1 MGTRIAAR
9 VSRNPRLPASG
20 RFFLLALLIGA
31 CSGPPPRTAN
41 PTRPLDERR
50 AIEIIIS
57 AFREEHDRPVPG
69 RKVELTDGKQLE
81 VDVGSEGK
89 KYGVA
94 YVTAGERM
102 ALGKALP
109 PRDPAMGDALQL
121 VRGERQETDARILVL
136 HDTEYMYDDQV
147 GTEHEASTIT
157 AERKLA
163 RDVSDFLVRA
173 HAERWP

>member
-1 MGTRIAAR
+1 MGTRIAAC
-9 VSRNPRLPASG
+9 SHRNPRLPLAG
-20 RFFLLALLIGA
+20 RFLLLALLIGA

-50 AIEIIIS
+50 AVDIVIG

-69 RKVELTDGKQLE
+69 RKIELVDGKLLE

-102 ALGKALP
+102 ALGSALP

-121 VRGERQETDARILVL
+121 VRGEREVDARILVL

-163 RDVSDFLVRA
+163 RDVRDFIVRA

>member
-1 MGTRIAAR
+1 M
-9 VSRNPRLPASG
+9 
-20 RFFLLALLIGA
+20 
-31 CSGPPPRTAN
+31 
-41 PTRPLDERR
+41 
-50 AIEIIIS
+50 EIIIG
-57 AFREEHDRPVPG
+57 AFRDERDRPVPG
-69 RKVELTDGKQLE
+69 RKVELVDGKLLE

-102 ALGKALP
+102 ALGSALP

-121 VRGERQETDARILVL
+121 VRGERQEADARILVL
-136 HDTEYMYDDQV
+136 HDNEYMYDDQV

-163 RDVSDFLVRA
+163 RDIRDFLVRA